1 MNDLQTLQGEIN
13 IALENTTNPVAVI
26 LEGRDGAGKTGAIR
40 QATEYMP
47 FSQYKIIH
55 SRKPNTSAMANW
67 LPYWFH
73 QLPTNPQE
81 IFFFDRSWYSRA
93 LCQRLNRW
101 ATDRQIENFLRKV
114 EDWEIIQQER
124 GIQIIKFWLSISE
137 ETQKERLTR
146 RIGCPL
152 RGWKFSKNDANAL
165 KTYDLMTVAKNDMMA
180 CSNDW
185 IEIDFN
191 NKESGQ
197 FDMLKQIHF
206 YLTEGF
212 HYNEAI
218 GKK

>member
-40 QATEYMP
+40 QATEYLP

-55 SRKPNTSAMANW
+55 SRKPNTSAMNNW
-67 LPYWFH
+67 LPYWHH
-73 QLPTNPQE
+73 QLPTNEGE

-93 LCQRLNRW
+93 LCQRLNQW

-114 EDWEIIQQER
+114 EDWEIKQQER

-137 ETQKERLTR
+137 ETQRERLTR

-165 KTYDLMTVAKNDMMA
+165 KTYDLMTVANNDMMA

-191 NKESGQ
+191 DKESGQ
-197 FDMLKQIHF
+197 FDMLEQIHK
-206 YLTEGF
+206 YLIEGF
-212 HYNEAI
+212 YYAQETS
-218 GKK
+218 

>member
-191 NKESGQ
+191 DKESGQ

-212 HYNEAI
+212 YYAQEAS
-218 GKK
+218 

>member
-1 MNDLQTLQGEIN
+1 
-13 IALENTTNPVAVI
+13 
-26 LEGRDGAGKTGAIR
+26 
-40 QATEYMP
+40 
-47 FSQYKIIH
+47 
-55 SRKPNTSAMANW
+55 
-67 LPYWFH
+67 
-73 QLPTNPQE
+73 
-81 IFFFDRSWYSRA
+81 
-93 LCQRLNRW
+93 
-101 ATDRQIENFLRKV
+101 LRKV

>member
-40 QATEYMP
+40 QATEYLP

-55 SRKPNTSAMANW
+55 SRKPNTSAMNNW
-67 LPYWFH
+67 LPYWHH
-73 QLPTNPQE
+73 QLPTNEGE

-93 LCQRLNRW
+93 LCQRLNQW

-114 EDWEIIQQER
+114 EDWEIKQQER

-137 ETQKERLTR
+137 ETQRERLTR

-191 NKESGQ
+191 DKESGQ
-197 FDMLKQIHF
+197 FDMLEQIHK
-206 YLTEGF
+206 YLIEGF
-212 HYNEAI
+212 YYAQETS
-218 GKK
+218 

>member
-13 IALENTTNPVAVI
+13 TALANTTNPVAVI

-40 QATEYMP
+40 QATEYLP

-55 SRKPNTSAMANW
+55 SRKPNTSAMNNW
-67 LPYWFH
+67 LSYWFH

-93 LCQRLNRW
+93 LCQRLNQW
-101 ATDRQIENFLRKV
+101 ASDRQIENFLRKV
-114 EDWEIIQQER
+114 EDWEIKQQER

-191 NKESGQ
+191 DKEAGQ
-197 FDMLKQIHF
+197 FEMLEQIHK
-206 YLTEGF
+206 YLIEGF
-212 HYNEAI
+212 YYAQETS
-218 GKK
+218 